1 MKNIV
6 ILAFMILYSIGMNA
20 QKKTI
25 TGIVT
30 DETKEPL
37 AGVVI
42 RVKSSSVNEEEL
54 IINCS
59 GTPQIKAEELEKVVT
74 SDIVEAL
81 KGEITEEKI
90 GKTKDSLSVANTV
103 MSEKNNAIVTNFD
116 GSFKIAVN
124 EDEVLVFSS
133 LGYVIKEVKIEGE
146 TILNVEMKA
155 DSAKLDEIVVC
166 GYGVKKRTIVTNCSN
181 LIQVKKVIEKNKQE
195 HPFKI
200 YKIRNENFVTQQ
212 DVYNAIRA
220 EVPNVQITN
229 TQAQETPTITMRGD
243 DNTIVIIDGIRT
255 TIDALHSLNPSSIE
269 TIEVSNNTAATN
281 YLLTPRN

>member
-1 MKNIV
+1 
-6 ILAFMILYSIGMNA
+6 MILYSIGMNA

-42 RVKSSSVNEEEL
+42 TIKGTLVGAVTDFDGKFKIKASIKDTLICSYIGLKNKEIIIDEDFVLNIKMEEDLASLEDLVLGCFFGGYKEEL
-54 IINCS
+54 
-59 GTPQIKAEELEKVVT
+59 
-74 SDIVEAL
+74 
-81 KGEITEEKI
+81 
-90 GKTKDSLSVANTV
+90 
-103 MSEKNNAIVTNFD
+103 
-116 GSFKIAVN
+116 
-124 EDEVLVFSS
+124 
-133 LGYVIKEVKIEGE
+133 
-146 TILNVEMKA
+146 
-155 DSAKLDEIVVC
+155 
-166 GYGVKKRTIVTNCSN
+166 
-181 LIQVKKVIEKNKQE
+181 
-195 HPFKI
+195 PFKI